1 MSENYEDLSACA
13 LTPEL
18 EEQLVASQRECVF
31 MWVNKAGDPFGVV
44 MAFMPKDGKIWM
56 TAAET
61 RKRISAIRRHP
72 RASICIT
79 STGSK
84 IGGGKT
90 VSYKGN
96 CIVHT
101 GRDVKD
107 WFYPEFAA
115 YIRPESPSAAQ
126 EFEKFLDSPHR
137 VVIEFVPD
145 YTLSFDASLMWQRS
159 PGVIQ

>member
-1 MSENYEDLSACA
+1 MSESYEDLSECA

-18 EEQLVASQRECVF
+18 EAQLLGSQRECVF
-31 MWVNKAGDPFGVV
+31 MWVNKKGEPFGVV
-44 MAFMPKDGKIWM
+44 MAYMPKDGKIWM

-61 RKRISAIRRHP
+61 RKRISAIRRNP

-107 WFYPEFAA
+107 WFYPEFAT
-115 YIRPESPSAAQ
+115 YIRPDNVAAAT
-126 EFEKFLDSPHR
+126 EFQQFLDSEHR
-137 VVIEFVPD
+137 VVIEFIPD

-159 PGVIQ
+159 PGVVR

>member
-79 STGSK
+79 STLRDQWC
-84 IGGGKT
+84 
-90 VSYKGN
+90 
-96 CIVHT
+96 CIA
-101 GRDVKD
+101 
-107 WFYPEFAA
+107 WAA
-115 YIRPESPSAAQ
+115 YQRLSAA
-126 EFEKFLDSPHR
+126 
-137 VVIEFVPD
+137 VVN
-145 YTLSFDASLMWQRS
+145 LSKSARW
-159 PGVIQ
+159 